1 MRLLIAED
9 SEIERLVLRET
20 IEGLGHQCLVAA
32 DGAEA
37 WDLFQ
42 RNGADVVV
50 TDWLMPRLEGPEL
63 CRRVRAHPG
72 APYTYLI
79 LLTALDDRE
88 STLAGMAAGADD
100 YLTKPLEITDL
111 EARLVAAERVTQLH
125 RNLSRQSVERER
137 TLARRE
143 GLLRLARQLAAE
155 SDPERLLSALLAETT
170 ALMRATAGVV
180 SRWDESQR
188 VLVPIR
194 STIPASLGS
203 SAGEPSL
210 AREASNN
217 AVLRRSVVVLDD
229 PAAADAFDMRAAAAA
244 PLIHA
249 GRLLGAVAVATREP
263 DAHFSVEDLDLL
275 RQAAEIGS
283 AELIGLD
290 RARSEGALL
299 AVQALE
305 AAQPWATLSGGA
317 RPMLPIQATTLV
329 GRDREVELVRD
340 LLLRGDASL

>member
-63 CRRVRAHPG
+63 CRRVRAHPS
-72 APYTYLI
+72 AAYTYLI

-100 YLTKPLEITDL
+100 YLTKPLEVTDL

-125 RNLSRQSVERER
+125 RSLSQQSVERER

-170 ALMRATAGVV
+170 ALMAATGGLV
-180 SRWDESQR
+180 SRWDEGQR

-194 STIPASLGS
+194 STIPVAVGS
-203 SAGEPSL
+203 GEPSL

-217 AVLRRSVVVLDD
+217 AVLRRSVVVLD
-229 PAAADAFDMRAAAAA
+229 
-244 PLIHA
+244 
-249 GRLLGAVAVATREP
+249 
-263 DAHFSVEDLDLL
+263 
-275 RQAAEIGS
+275 
-283 AELIGLD
+283 
-290 RARSEGALL
+290 
-299 AVQALE
+299 
-305 AAQPWATLSGGA
+305 
-317 RPMLPIQATTLV
+317 
-329 GRDREVELVRD
+329 
-340 LLLRGDASL
+340 